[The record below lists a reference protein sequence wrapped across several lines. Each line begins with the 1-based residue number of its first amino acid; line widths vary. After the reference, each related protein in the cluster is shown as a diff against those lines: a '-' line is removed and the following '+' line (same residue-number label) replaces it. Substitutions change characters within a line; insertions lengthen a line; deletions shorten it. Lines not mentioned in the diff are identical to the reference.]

1 MKLKFGLK
9 IRILNWEEQISL
21 EMNKTI
27 KKIED
32 KRFLEIVDKI
42 INKRGRI

>member
-9 IRILNWEEQISL
+9 MRILNWEEQISL
-21 EMNKTI
+21 EIHRQKEKM
-27 KKIED
+27 EE

-42 INKRGRI
+42 INKRRQI

>member
-9 IRILNWEEQISL
+9 IKILNWAEQISR
-21 EMNKTI
+21 EMSKDL
-27 KKIED
+27 KKAED

-42 INKRGRI
+42 INKRRQI

>member
-9 IRILNWEEQISL
+9 IKILNWEEQISR
-21 EMNKTI
+21 EMSKDL
-27 KKIED
+27 KEVED

-42 INKRGRI
+42 INKRRQI